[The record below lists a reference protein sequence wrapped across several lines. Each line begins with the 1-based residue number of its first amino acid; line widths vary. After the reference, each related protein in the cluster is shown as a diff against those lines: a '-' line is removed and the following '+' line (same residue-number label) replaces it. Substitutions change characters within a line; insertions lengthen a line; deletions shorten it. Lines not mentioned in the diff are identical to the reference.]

1 MGNYN
6 NLRIPRNIKAQ
17 IKLYLFFFV
26 DIMIVAGFMLLGYYA
41 QQIFQFTAPV
51 FGVLMVTNLIFGIYL
66 CMKPAACP
74 DKRNFQVILQ
84 LLAMDTRRYITQH
97 YSSKE

>member
-26 DIMIVAGFMLLGYYA
+26 DIMIVAGFLLLGYYA

-84 LLAMDTRRYITQH
+84 LLAMDTRKYITQH

>member
-17 IKLYLFFFV
+17 IKLYMFFFV
-26 DIMIVAGFMLLGYYA
+26 DIMIVVGFVLLGYYA
-41 QQIFQFTAPV
+41 QQIVKFTAPV
-51 FGVLMVTNLIFGIYL
+51 FGLMMATNLIFGIYL

-84 LLAMDTRRYITQH
+84 LLVMDTRKYITQH